1 MVSSKSLKLIFLI
14 IGLIGLIGI
23 VLHIGLEPILL
34 AVSQLG
40 PLPLVVIL
48 LPMIVVYGLE
58 AWGWRLTLGAYAKNV
73 GFLRLFAIR
82 MAGETVNVT
91 TPAAYVGGEP
101 LKAYLLKQY
110 DVPMVEGLASVITA
124 KTTMTLA
131 QVLFILL
138 GLGMGFWII
147 DDANHYWM
155 AMLVSLG
162 LLVFGVA
169 LFMVFQRYGIGM
181 GCLTILRACRIRLKF
196 LETREPQLRELDDT
210 IRQFYTQYRGTFY
223 VALGTFFLAW
233 FCETLEVYAI
243 LYYLDVG
250 VDVWTSISIAAL
262 TVFIKGGTFFIPGS
276 LGAQEVGYTLLL
288 MSFGYTEV
296 TGITFA
302 LVRRLREILWI
313 FIGLGCLMLLKG
325 KDIPLATEP
334 TSSS

>member
-1 MVSSKSLKLIFLI
+1 MFKFIFLI
-14 IGLIGLIGI
+14 IGLVALVGI
-23 VLHIGLEPILL
+23 VLHIGLEPILH
-34 AVSQLG
+34 AASQLG
-40 PLPLVVIL
+40 PLPLVIIL

-58 AWGWRLTLGAYAKNV
+58 AWGWRLTLGSHAKSV

-101 LKAYLLKQY
+101 LKAYLLKRY
-110 DVPMVEGLASVITA
+110 GVPMVEGMASVITA

-138 GLGMGFWII
+138 GLALAFWIM
-147 DDANHYWM
+147 DAASHYWM

-162 LLVFGVA
+162 LLAFGVG
-169 LFMVFQRYGIGM
+169 LFVMFQRYGLGM
-181 GCLTILRACRIRLKF
+181 GCLTLFRSCGIRLTF
-196 LETREPQLRELDDT
+196 LEKRENQLQEMDAT
-210 IRQFYTQYRGTFY
+210 IRRFYSENRSTFY

-243 LYYLDVG
+243 LYYLDAS

-276 LGAQEVGYTLLL
+276 LGAQEGGYTLLL

-302 LVRRLREILWI
+302 LIRRLREILWI
-313 FIGLGCLMLLKG
+313 LIGLGCLMLLKG
-325 KDIPLATEP
+325 NDLPAAPEP
-334 TSSS
+334 TSPL

>member
-1 MVSSKSLKLIFLI
+1 VLKFVFLI
-14 IGLIGLIGI
+14 IGLIALVGI
-23 VLHIGLEPILL
+23 VLHIGLEPILH
-34 AVSQLG
+34 AASQLG
-40 PLPLVVIL
+40 PLPLVIIL

-58 AWGWRLTLGAYAKNV
+58 AWGWRLTLGAYAGKV

-91 TPAAYVGGEP
+91 TPAAYMGGEP
-101 LKAYLLKQY
+101 LKAYWLKRY
-110 DVPMVEGLASVITA
+110 GVPMVESMASVITA

-138 GLGMGFWII
+138 GLGLAFWII
-147 DDANHYWM
+147 DAASHYWM

-162 LLVFGVA
+162 LLTFGVG
-169 LFMVFQRYGIGM
+169 LFVVFQRYGLGM
-181 GCLTILRACRIRLKF
+181 GSLILLRTCGIRLAI
-196 LETREPQLRELDDT
+196 LEKRERQLQEMDAT
-210 IRQFYTQYRGTFY
+210 IQRFYSLNRRRFY

-243 LYYLDVG
+243 LYYLDVSA
-250 VDVWTSISIAAL
+250 DVWTSISIAAL

-276 LGAQEVGYTLLL
+276 LGAQEGGYTLLL

-302 LVRRLREILWI
+302 LIRRLREILWI
-313 FIGLGCLMLLKG
+313 LIGLGCLMLLKG
-325 KDIPLATEP
+325 KDFPIPTGP
-334 TSSS
+334 TPSN

>member
-1 MVSSKSLKLIFLI
+1 MLKLVFLI
-14 IGLIGLIGI
+14 IGLIALVGI
-23 VLHIGLEPILL
+23 VLHIGLEPILH

-40 PLPLVVIL
+40 PLPLVIIL
-48 LPMIVVYGLE
+48 LPMILVYGLE
-58 AWGWRLTLGAYAKNV
+58 AWGWRLTLGACARKV

-91 TPAAYVGGEP
+91 TPAAYMGGEP
-101 LKAYLLKQY
+101 LKAYLLKRY
-110 DVPMVEGLASVITA
+110 GVPMVESMASVITA

-138 GLGMGFWII
+138 GLGLAFWIM
-147 DDANHYWM
+147 DAASHYWI

-162 LLVFGVA
+162 LLAFAVG
-169 LFMVFQRYGIGM
+169 LFVVFQRYGLGM
-181 GCLTILRACRIRLKF
+181 GCLTLLRTCGIRLAF
-196 LETREPQLRELDDT
+196 LEKREPQLKEMDAT
-210 IRQFYTQYRGTFY
+210 IKRFYSQNRRTFY

-233 FCETLEVYAI
+233 LCETLEVYAI

-250 VDVWTSISIAAL
+250 ADVWTSISIAAL

-276 LGAQEVGYTLLL
+276 LGAQEGGYTLLL

-313 FIGLGCLMLLKG
+313 LIGLACLMALKG
-325 KDIPLATEP
+325 KDLSIPPEP
-334 TSSS
+334 TPSI

>member
-1 MVSSKSLKLIFLI
+1 VFKLIFLI
-14 IGLIGLIGI
+14 IGLIALVGI
-23 VLHIGLEPILL
+23 VWHIGLEPILV

-40 PLPLVVIL
+40 TFPLIVIL
-48 LPMIVVYGLE
+48 LPMVVVYGLE
-58 AWGWRLTLGAYAKNV
+58 AWGWRLTLGASANRV

-101 LKAYLLKQY
+101 LKAYLLKRY
-110 DVPMVEGLASVITA
+110 GVPMVEGMASVITA

-138 GLGMGFWII
+138 GLGLAFWIM
-147 DDANHYWM
+147 DAASHYWL

-162 LLVFGVA
+162 LLAFGVG
-169 LFMVFQRYGIGM
+169 LFVMFQRYGLGM
-181 GCLTILRACRIRLKF
+181 GCLTLLRRCGIRLPF
-196 LETREPQLRELDDT
+196 LENREAQLQEMDGT
-210 IRQFYTQYRGTFY
+210 IRRFYSENHQTFY

-243 LYYLDVG
+243 LYYLNVG
-250 VDVWTSISIAAL
+250 IDVWTSISIAAL

-276 LGAQEVGYTLLL
+276 LGAQEGGYTLLL

-302 LVRRLREILWI
+302 LIRRLREILWI
-313 FIGLGCLMLLKG
+313 LIGLGCLMLLKG
-325 KDIPLATEP
+325 KDLPTTTEP
-334 TSSS
+334 NSSI

>member
-1 MVSSKSLKLIFLI
+1 VFKLLFLI
-14 IGLIGLIGI
+14 IGLLALVGI
-23 VLHIGLEPILL
+23 IFHIGLEPILH

-40 PLPLVVIL
+40 TLPLIVIL

-58 AWGWRLTLGAYAKNV
+58 AWGWRLTLGAYAKGV

-101 LKAYLLKQY
+101 LKAYLLKRY
-110 DVPMVEGLASVITA
+110 GVPMVEGMASVITA

-138 GLGMGFWII
+138 GLGLAFWIM
-147 DDANHYWM
+147 DAASHYWM
-155 AMLVSLG
+155 AMFVSLG
-162 LLVFGVA
+162 LLAFGVG
-169 LFMVFQRYGIGM
+169 LFVMFQRYGLGM
-181 GCLTILRACRIRLKF
+181 GCLTLLRTCGVRLAF
-196 LETREPQLRELDDT
+196 LEKREAQLEEMDGT
-210 IRQFYTQYRGTFY
+210 IRRFYSENRPTFY
-223 VALGTFFLAW
+223 VAVGTFFLAW

-243 LYYLDVG
+243 LYYLDVH

-276 LGAQEVGYTLLL
+276 VGAQEGGYTLLL

-302 LVRRLREILWI
+302 LIRRLREILWI
-313 FIGLGCLMLLKG
+313 VIGLGCLMLLKG
-325 KDIPLATEP
+325 KDIPAAPEP
-334 TSSS
+334 ISPM